1 MAETISILLADD
13 EPDIIDPLKEHLF
26 IEGYDV
32 KTAFDGEEAI
42 SLMSKSKFDVIILDL
57 YMPKIDGFD
66 VLKAIKK
73 TAPSTKVII
82 LTGHAFPEN
91 VKKCKKYGAEIVL
104 PKPSGIKEILDTIQD
119 VIVR

>member
-1 MAETISILLADD
+1 MAETIRILLADD

-42 SLMSKSKFDVIILDL
+42 SLMSKGKYDAIILDL

-73 TAPSTKVII
+73 TSPATKVII
-82 LTGHAFPEN
+82 LSGHAFPEN
-91 VKKCKKYGAEIVL
+91 IKKCKEYGAEIVL
-104 PKPSGIKEILDTIQD
+104 PKPSGIKEILDAIQN
-119 VIVR
+119 VLEK